1 MYPSGYIQVSESRD
15 LPLLRQVLHSAFVTH
30 CQLFQFMQLASF
42 ESCREAFNW
51 RLKRLVAHG
60 LLIRHQLPDY
70 GRNFVYSLGPAGAI
84 HLTNHGDSCS
94 AVITG
99 SSVRR
104 DSTRVAHAIEIND
117 VQLLLLRHGVL
128 REWTSELEIRSRNE
142 MTGYGYAK
150 DYDAVV
156 TLAVDGVQVEVALE
170 YERRPK
176 TARQY
181 TDIRAAIDKEKR
193 VERFLYL
200 VPDYN
205 LLWFIHRF
213 LKNSSRAIFFGI
225 AGEFKKSLLQAQ
237 VVDSQMRFSKLGE
250 ALL

>member
-1 MYPSGYIQVSESRD
+1 MNPSRYIQLSESRD
-15 LPLLRQVLHSAFVTH
+15 LPVLRQVLHSGFVTH
-30 CQLFQFMQLASF
+30 CQLFQFVQLGSF

-51 RLKRLVAHG
+51 RVKRLVAHG
-60 LLIRHQLPDY
+60 LLIRHQLPDF

-94 AVITG
+94 AVATG
-99 SSVRR
+99 FSVRR
-104 DSTRVAHAIEIND
+104 DSIRVAHAVEMND
-117 VQLLLLRHGVL
+117 VRLPLLRQGVL

-150 DYDAVV
+150 DYDAVMI
-156 TLAVDGVQVEVALE
+156 LAVAGIQIEVALE

-205 LLWFIHRF
+205 LLWFVHQF
-213 LKNSSRAIFFGI
+213 LRKSTRAIFFGI
-225 AGEFKKSLLQAQ
+225 AGDFKKSILETQ
-237 VVDSQMRFSKLGE
+237 VVDSQMRFSKLSE
-250 ALL
+250 ALV